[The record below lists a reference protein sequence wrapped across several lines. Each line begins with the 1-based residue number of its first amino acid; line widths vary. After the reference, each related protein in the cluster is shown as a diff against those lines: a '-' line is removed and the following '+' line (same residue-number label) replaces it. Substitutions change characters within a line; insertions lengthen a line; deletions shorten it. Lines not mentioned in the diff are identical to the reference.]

1 MPSAIRIA
9 IGAFLVCALPA
20 ATASAQQKQPPAKRP
35 SAPSAQ
41 ARPEAGKPAT
51 RERLLDAYKR
61 EFAFL
66 EAEKRQL
73 QQRLENEKKAA
84 SGRISQAKGEIA
96 GLQGRV
102 VEAATE
108 ADQLEESVL
117 AAERELESTEQSE
130 DVVGD
135 VLVRAESSFQ
145 KARVKLPP
153 ADAKNREQLI
163 GQLRFVFTEV
173 TGVLGRLSQV
183 RLDQGAYFDEGGEK
197 VEGKIL
203 RIGDVAS
210 FGLVDG
216 AQGPLAPAGQDR
228 LKVWPSDDG
237 GDAARMLASGE
248 RPATLPI
255 VLYESLEKGV
265 EPRHSKGLVE
275 YTTLGGPIA
284 WVIVVLGGV
293 ALLMVI
299 GRALLLAR
307 ASMGSRALIGP
318 VLDAVERGRFDEAI
332 NLAARKKS
340 SAARVLG
347 VTLRS
352 IHKDRGQLEDLVAEA
367 VLQEQP
373 HLSRF
378 GSAIMVMAAVAPLL
392 GLLGTVT
399 GMISTFDVIT
409 EFGTGN
415 PKLLSGGI
423 SEALITTE
431 YGLIVAIPAL
441 LLGNLLSGWSERI
454 RDAIDATALAVV
466 NRAKGLRPPDD
477 DEELDAA
484 AGDVAAAAGRA

>member
-1 MPSAIRIA
+1 MRPPTRIA
-9 IGAFLVCALPA
+9 VGALLVCAVSVGTADAQEKRPA
-20 ATASAQQKQPPAKRP
+20 RKP

-41 ARPEAGKPAT
+41 ARPEAGRPAT

-84 SGRISQAKGEIA
+84 SQRISQAKGEIA
-96 GLQGRV
+96 GLQSRV
-102 VEAATE
+102 VEVATE

-135 VLVRAESSFQ
+135 VVVRAESTFE
-145 KARVKLPP
+145 KAKVKLPP
-153 ADAKNREQLI
+153 ADSKDRAQLI
-163 GQLRFVFTEV
+163 AQLRFVFDQV
-173 TGVLGRLSQV
+173 PVLLNTFSQV
-183 RLDQGAYFDEGGEK
+183 RIDQGAYFDLNGEK
-197 VEGKIL
+197 VQGKIL

-210 FGLVDG
+210 LGLVEG
-216 AQGPLAPAGQDR
+216 AEGPLAPAGQNR
-228 LKVWPSDDG
+228 LKVWPTDDG
-237 GDAARMLASGE
+237 ADAARMLAAGD
-248 RPATLPI
+248 RPSTLPL
-255 VLYESLEKGV
+255 VLYESLEKSV
-265 EPRHSKGLVE
+265 EPKRSKSFVE
-275 YTTLGGPIA
+275 YTTVGGPIA

-307 ASMGSRALIGP
+307 ASMGSRNLIRP

-332 NLAARKKS
+332 TIASRKKN
-340 SAARVLG
+340 SAGRVLS
-347 VTLRS
+347 VTLRN
-352 IHKDRGQLEDLVAEA
+352 IHKDRGQLEDMVAEA
-367 VLQEQP
+367 VLHEQP

-378 GSAIMVMAAVAPLL
+378 GSAILVMAAVAPLL

-431 YGLIVAIPAL
+431 YGLMVAIPAL

-454 RDAIDATALAVV
+454 RDSIDATALAVV
-466 NRAKGLRPPDD
+466 NRAKGLKPPEGDDELDD
-477 DEELDAA
+477 DM
-484 AGDVAAAAGRA
+484 VTAAGRA